1 MVALKVWPMS
11 LGTVSEWMLLI
22 FLVIK
27 VSTEDNHLLNLA
39 KCHCPRLSGL
49 HGVNPVGFLGLEGY
63 ICFYFFKRINYKL
76 NRNLVKDLLSEY
88 CKNDLGTALKRM

>member
-27 VSTEDNHLLNLA
+27 VSTEDHHLLNLA

-49 HGVNPVGFLGLEGY
+49 HGVNPGGFSWSGRLYLFLFLQENKLQ
-63 ICFYFFKRINYKL
+63 IEQKPSKRFAIRIL
-76 NRNLVKDLLSEY
+76 QE
-88 CKNDLGTALKRM
+88 